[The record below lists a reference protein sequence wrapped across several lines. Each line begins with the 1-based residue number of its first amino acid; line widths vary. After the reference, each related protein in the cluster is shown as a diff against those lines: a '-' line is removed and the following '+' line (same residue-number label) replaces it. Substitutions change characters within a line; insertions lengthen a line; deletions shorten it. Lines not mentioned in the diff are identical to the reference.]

1 MKLVRFIQDGKE
13 TPGIQTDRG
22 VFDVSAFGEDFDPA
36 FLQQDGLSRLR
47 QWWESQQKHAEP
59 IAGEPRLCPP
69 VCRSSKIICIGLNYV
84 DHARETGATP
94 PAEPII
100 FFKATSSIIGPNDTV
115 IIPPGSTKTDW
126 EVELAVVIGK
136 KASYVSEAQAMEY
149 VAGYCLHNDYSER
162 AFQLERGGQWVKGKS
177 CDTFAPLGPWLVT
190 PEEIPDVNHLRLWLT
205 VNGETM
211 QDGNTSDLI
220 FKIPTLV
227 SYVSQF
233 MSLLPGDIISTGTP
247 AGVALGMKTPRYL
260 KEGDVVA
267 CGIDGLG
274 SSQQV
279 LKKFV

>member
-1 MKLVRFIQDGKE
+1 MKLVRFIQQGKE
-13 TPGIQTDRG
+13 TPGIQTDQG

-36 FLQQDGLSRLR
+36 FFKKDGPARLNS
-47 QWWESQQKHAEP
+47 WWESAQKQAQP
-59 IAGEPRLCPP
+59 VAGEFRLCPP
-69 VCRSSKIICIGLNYV
+69 VCEPSKIICIGLNYA
-84 DHARETGATP
+84 DHARETGAAT

-100 FFKATSSIIGPNDTV
+100 FFKATSSIIGPNDAV

-136 KASYVSEAQAMEY
+136 KASYVSEAEAMNH

-190 PEEIPDVNHLRLWLT
+190 PEEIADVNHLRLWLT
-205 VNGETM
+205 VNGERM
-211 QDGNTSDLI
+211 QDGNTADLI
-220 FKIPTLV
+220 FKIPTLI

-247 AGVALGMKTPRYL
+247 AGVALGMAEPRYL
-260 KEGDVVA
+260 KAGDVVA

-274 SSQQV
+274 TSQQT
-279 LKKFV
+279 LKNFA